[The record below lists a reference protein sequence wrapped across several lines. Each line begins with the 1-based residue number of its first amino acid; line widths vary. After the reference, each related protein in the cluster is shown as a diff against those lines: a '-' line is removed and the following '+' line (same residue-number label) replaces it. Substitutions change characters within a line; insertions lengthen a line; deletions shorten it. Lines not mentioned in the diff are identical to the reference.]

1 MKVRQHKGAFQITE
15 SSFDPPAFVLQ
26 HTQQRRRETGFG
38 KVCDYSA
45 VAYLNEIRHS
55 RGLSLLQPI
64 QICGTCRWHSAFP
77 DTIALCRIAVQMPPQ
92 PPLPESRSRECRHSS
107 SYRRASPA
115 ASTSASRPTAKVN
128 AILAK
133 QSALEKKLQEQEETK
148 S

>member
-1 MKVRQHKGAFQITE
+1 MSAFCMKVRQRKGAFQIPE
-15 SSFDPPAFVLQ
+15 SSFDSPAFVLQ
-26 HTQQRRRETGFG
+26 HTQQRRRKAGFW
-38 KVCDYSA
+38 KICDYSA

-107 SYRRASPA
+107 SYTHAFDKNKKA
-115 ASTSASRPTAKVN
+115 ASQ
-128 AILAK
+128 IM
-133 QSALEKKLQEQEETK
+133 QSSLEI
-148 S
+148 

>member
-1 MKVRQHKGAFQITE
+1 MSAKGLIVPTKG
-15 SSFDPPAFVLQ
+15 
-26 HTQQRRRETGFG
+26 ETGNYQED
-38 KVCDYSA
+38 DYILDA
-45 VAYLNEIRHS
+45 NGDRTLWR
-55 RGLSLLQPI
+55 
-64 QICGTCRWHSAFP
+64 SAFP

-107 SYRRASPA
+107 SYRLASPA